1 VISKGK
7 NILEKS
13 HYSGRTPL
21 EACAQTSIENDLLE
35 ALLVNKRKIPR
46 YADINPI
53 VLGGHGRCDVARQV
67 LSFLVRLG
75 LGVTRRPGA
84 YDLRMK
90 CEVFERFTN
99 EELSK
104 AAEDIKRISQHT
116 HQELSAHFDETVPLV
131 RGIEGVEAAV
141 CSRLLSEIDQN
152 HIPYFFQTV
161 NFFNHIS
168 GGFRRQIEVRI
179 DCPIDWVWASV
190 YTLKELEHPAS
201 CEEFIV
207 TCRSLDG
214 VLLVPKENFR
224 ITPFFHRIEEV
235 SLPYHGS
242 HFKNSERKHIAA
254 LTVGEIFE
262 PDDSTHYLSHYQHG
276 KWEERFAALGRW
288 LDERR
293 KSKFYRNRIV
303 FMVRR

>member
-1 VISKGK
+1 M
-7 NILEKS
+7 EKS
-13 HYSGRTPL
+13 RYAELTPL
-21 EACAQTSIENDLLE
+21 AGCAQTSIENDLLE
-35 ALLVNKRKIPR
+35 ALLVNKRRIPR

-53 VLGGHGRCDVARQV
+53 VLGGHGRSDVARQV

-90 CEVFERFTN
+90 CEAFERFTN

-116 HQELSAHFDETVPLV
+116 HLELSAHFDETVPLV

-141 CSRLLSEIDQN
+141 CSRLLSDLDQD

-179 DCPIDWVWASV
+179 DCPIEWIWASV
-190 YTLKELEHPAS
+190 YTLKELELPGS

-214 VLLVPKENFR
+214 LLLVPKENIR
-224 ITPFFHRIEEV
+224 ITPFFHQIEEV

-242 HFKNSERKHIAA
+242 HFKNTDDEVIAA

-262 PDDSTHYLSHYQHG
+262 PDDSRHYFSHYQQG
-276 KWEERFAALGRW
+276 MWEERLAALGRW
-288 LDERR
+288 LDRIR
-293 KSKFYRNRIV
+293 TSKIYKNRVV
-303 FMVRR
+303 FMIRK